1 MHTSPIFSFTHSFIH
16 LFNKYLFPANNILN
30 SMLSAGK
37 AVLKKSFLKRQK
49 PFLFILLISA
59 LEHKKIGT
67 LSEFAKTSIFQR

>member
-37 AVLKKSFLKRQK
+37 AALKVFSQK
-49 PFLFILLISA
+49 TETISV
-59 LEHKKIGT
+59 HSPDKCSGT
-67 LSEFAKTSIFQR
+67 QKNRDSK